1 VEKCGP
7 PLPPPKLEEGPCL
20 VRREDIRN
28 VAIIAHVDHG
38 KTTLVD
44 AMFRQSGVFR
54 DNQRVEERVMD
65 SNALERE
72 RGITILAKNTAVRYR
87 DVRINIVD
95 TPGHADFG
103 GEVERTLNLVDG
115 CLLVVDA
122 AEGPM
127 PQTRY
132 VLRKALDAAL
142 APILVVNKIDR
153 ADARPHQVVEEVLSL
168 LIDLG
173 GPEDLLDMPVLY
185 TNAKRGTATTD
196 PAAPG
201 DDLRPLFEAILTE
214 VPPPDAPGG
223 GLQMLVAAFEPD
235 PYLGRLAIGRVRRGR
250 LGTGDAAAV
259 VAPDGSV
266 TPVRVGRV
274 FVYEGLAKIGVD
286 AAEAGEIVAV
296 AGLGEAEIGST
307 VTDPDLPEALPAIRV
322 DEPTLT
328 MMFRVNT
335 SPFAGREGTYV
346 TSRHLGER
354 LLKEQERNV
363 ALRVEPGDGPDSFR
377 VSGRGELHLSILI
390 ETMRREGF
398 ELAVSRPEPILRRDE
413 RGELLEP
420 LEELTVECPE
430 DQMGAVMEAVGA
442 RRGVLR
448 EMRPSAAGSLRLDF
462 EVPARGVIGLR
473 SELLTQTRG
482 YAVMHHIFSGYGP
495 HRGPIPGRTRGSI
508 VASEDGEA
516 TAYALHNLED
526 RGTFFVVPGTP
537 VYRGMVVGEHVR
549 EGDLDVNVAKAKHVT
564 NVRSSTQEQTVRL
577 ATPRL
582 LTLEAA
588 LEFLAADE
596 LCEVTPRSLRI
607 RKAELDPHRRMRA
620 LKARA

>member
-1 VEKCGP
+1 
-7 PLPPPKLEEGPCL
+7 
-20 VRREDIRN
+20 
-28 VAIIAHVDHG
+28 
-38 KTTLVD
+38 
-44 AMFRQSGVFR
+44 
-54 DNQRVEERVMD
+54 
-65 SNALERE
+65 
-72 RGITILAKNTAVRYR
+72 
-87 DVRINIVD
+87 
-95 TPGHADFG
+95 
-103 GEVERTLNLVDG
+103 
-115 CLLVVDA
+115 
-122 AEGPM
+122 
-127 PQTRY
+127 
-132 VLRKALDAAL
+132 
-142 APILVVNKIDR
+142 
-153 ADARPHQVVEEVLSL
+153 
-168 LIDLG
+168 
-173 GPEDLLDMPVLY
+173 
-185 TNAKRGTATTD
+185 
-196 PAAPG
+196 
-201 DDLRPLFEAILTE
+201 
-214 VPPPDAPGG
+214 
-223 GLQMLVAAFEPD
+223 
-235 PYLGRLAIGRVRRGR
+235 
-250 LGTGDAAAV
+250 
-259 VAPDGSV
+259 
-266 TPVRVGRV
+266 
-274 FVYEGLAKIGVD
+274 
-286 AAEAGEIVAV
+286 
-296 AGLGEAEIGST
+296 
-307 VTDPDLPEALPAIRV
+307 
-322 DEPTLT
+322 
-328 MMFRVNT
+328 
-335 SPFAGREGTYV
+335 
-346 TSRHLGER
+346 
-354 LLKEQERNV
+354 
-363 ALRVEPGDGPDSFR
+363 
-377 VSGRGELHLSILI
+377 
-390 ETMRREGF
+390 MRREGF

-482 YAVMHHIFSGYGP
+482 YAVMHHIFAGYGP